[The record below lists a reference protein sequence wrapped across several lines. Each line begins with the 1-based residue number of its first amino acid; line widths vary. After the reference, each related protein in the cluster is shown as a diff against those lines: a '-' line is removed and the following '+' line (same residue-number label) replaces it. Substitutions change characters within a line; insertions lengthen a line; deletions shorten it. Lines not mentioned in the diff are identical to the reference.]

1 MTLHIVTSRILSTSP
16 AGCAVAWAATTRSTG
31 EAMLP
36 RPAWCWGVSLSWESP
51 WAFSSPCSQ
60 LPPCPIKVRGRRRR
74 GPQEAPAPLA
84 FTSSLSLS
92 LCPAFLQS
100 LSRMTSRPVLLRT
113 TQYVPVGEPHC
124 VAYCTHCV
132 AHCTPVPS
140 WPWRMW
146 PSARHVLQRAVRHP
160 PGLARMTC
168 ACVLVFV
175 CVRGGRQT
183 RPWKPSRNFCS
194 RAVRGLHR
202 RRGVA
207 GWNCDQTFGL
217 KPSPTSL
224 GLASTWSPAR
234 TRANP
239 LDAAC
244 GCFCTRR
251 LKCAYVFVL
260 HMSCTP
266 RAACCSPL

>member
-1 MTLHIVTSRILSTSP
+1 
-16 AGCAVAWAATTRSTG
+16 
-31 EAMLP
+31 
-36 RPAWCWGVSLSWESP
+36 LSWGSP
-51 WAFSSPCSQ
+51 WAFSSPFSQ
-60 LPPCPIKVRGRRRR
+60 RPPCQIKVRGSWRH

-92 LCPAFLQS
+92 LVPAFLQS
-100 LSRMTSRPVLLRT
+100 LSRMASRPALRT
-113 TQYVPVGEPHC
+113 TQYVPVGEPYC
-124 VAYCTHCV
+124 VAYCTHI
-132 AHCTPVPS
+132 AF
-140 WPWRMW
+140 
-146 PSARHVLQRAVRHP
+146 
-160 PGLARMTC
+160 
-168 ACVLVFV
+168 VLVFV

-207 GWNCDQTFGL
+207 GWNCDQTSGL
-217 KPSPTSL
+217 KPSLTSL

-251 LKCAYVFVL
+251 LKCAYVCVL

-266 RAACCSPL
+266 RAACRSPCKQPCVCSLLKHTQLHTYARFFTCTHARTHAPRSCTIS